1 MGEKR
6 NACRV
11 LVWKPEGK
19 RRLGRYG
26 SRWEN
31 NIITDS
37 KEIDRK
43 DVDWINLVPGKNKW
57 RDVVNTVMNI
67 RVP

>member
-1 MGEKR
+1 MGE
-6 NACRV
+6 
-11 LVWKPEGK
+11 
-19 RRLGRYG
+19 
-26 SRWEN
+26 

-37 KEIDRK
+37 KEINRK
-43 DVDWINLVPGKNKW
+43 GVDWINLVPGKNKR